1 MKAHIRITIQMLLG
15 KGTSQHEIER
25 RTGVA
30 TVSGRA
36 PEHLQIAGRLRLEL
50 AKSDQGAGALL
61 IVAGDITTAVA
72 AYPDNVDPHKQISKA
87 PAPFCAASKQR
98 KER

>member
-1 MKAHIRITIQMLLG
+1 MNVLKAHIRITIQMLLG

-36 PEHLQIAGRLRLEL
+36 PGHLQIAGRLRLEL
-50 AKSDQGAGALL
+50 AKSDQDQDQGAGALL
-61 IVAGDITTAVA
+61 ICLLSRGT
-72 AYPDNVDPHKQISKA
+72 
-87 PAPFCAASKQR
+87 
-98 KER
+98 